1 MELSTPFVNIH
12 WFLNK
17 SGKAGSTF
25 QIINGILLTVI
36 FAGCRLVWGSY
47 LTVVFF
53 RDVWTALHAPKS
65 SWTEYDYSSLERPLV
80 LEHRAP
86 WWLASM
92 FMVSN
97 AVLMSLSAFW
107 STRTIVTIQK
117 HIRTRRSR
125 RDRSELNIIFLI
137 TRVSLLKYYLAVLE
151 VFLISIV
158 LCFYCHTIYSK

>member
-25 QIINGILLTVI
+25 QIINGVLLTVI
-36 FAGCRLVWGSY
+36 FACCRLVWGSY
-47 LTVVFF
+47 LTIVFF

-65 SWTEYDYSSLERPLV
+65 SWTEYDYSPVQRPLR

-97 AVLMSLSAFW
+97 AIIMSLSTFW
-107 STRTIVTIQK
+107 FTRMIATIRK
-117 HIRTRRSR
+117 HVETLRSKK
-125 RDRSELNIIFLI
+125 DRSDWIHGFLV
-137 TRVSLLKYYLAVLE
+137 TVACAHL
-151 VFLISIV
+151 
-158 LCFYCHTIYSK
+158 